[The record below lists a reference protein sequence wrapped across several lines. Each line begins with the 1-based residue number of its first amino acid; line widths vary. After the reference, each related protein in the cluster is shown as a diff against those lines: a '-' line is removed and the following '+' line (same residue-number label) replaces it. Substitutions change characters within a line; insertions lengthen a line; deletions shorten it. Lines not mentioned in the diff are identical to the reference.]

1 MNEGLV
7 GVRVLVTVEFMSASQ
22 LDAFS
27 LLVEISEAKM
37 KPRRGNGTPHPK
49 GRRSLVHTPHE
60 EHNNHSRRIQQDE
73 VGEANQNESRSS
85 LQNLIHVH
93 TQVTQTLHQVP
104 LRLCYEGE
112 VKFFLLM

>member
-1 MNEGLV
+1 LRILHNAECFWSRPEIRHV
-7 GVRVLVTVEFMSASQ
+7 GPSM
-22 LDAFS
+22 
-27 LLVEISEAKM
+27 SEAKM

-60 EHNNHSRRIQQDE
+60 EHNNQSRRIQQDE

-104 LRLCYEGE
+104 LRLYYEGE
-112 VKFFLLM
+112 VKFFL